1 MGTIDQVKIMK
12 KVFFVLL
19 VVVLGCGKKTESGE
33 THVSTDAIVF
43 ETISADEFQKRISE
57 DQNGVLLDVRTP
69 EEVAGGKI
77 GDATNID
84 FRATDFAEKVNQLDK
99 SKTYYLYCAGGSRS
113 SKAAELMKSNDFKKI
128 YELDGGYNGWS
139 SQGLPVSH

>member
-1 MGTIDQVKIMK
+1 MK

-33 THVSTDAIVF
+33 AQVSTDAVIS

-69 EEVAGGKI
+69 DEVAGGKI
-77 GDATNID
+77 GDALNID
-84 FRATDFAEKVNQLDK
+84 FRAPDFAQKVNQLDK

-113 SKAAELMKSNDFKKI
+113 SKAAEVMKSSDFKKI

-139 SQGLPVSH
+139 GQGLPVSH

>member
-1 MGTIDQVKIMK
+1 MG
-12 KVFFVLL
+12 
-19 VVVLGCGKKTESGE
+19 CSKKTD
-33 THVSTDAIVF
+33 STDVQVSPDAIIS
-43 ETISADEFQKRISE
+43 ETISAVEFQKRISE
-57 DQNGVLLDVRTP
+57 DANGVLLDVRAP
-69 EEVAGGKI
+69 DEVAGGKI
-77 GDATNID
+77 EGAVNID
-84 FRATDFAEKVNQLDK
+84 FRSPDFAEKVKQLDK